1 MSNLSHRQLCCL
13 IIELTIASNIMVAV
27 AIGGAMARSGRGNR
41 GKFSANT
48 KSFVSGKI
56 SGQYRAKGYSRAHS
70 QHIGN
75 AVVGKMHGTFK
86 SGRGSKKSYGKGFK
100 VGYGRS
106 SWHYGSFSGSPAGA
120 SLGLSKQAS
129 SENPGHE
136 HPRTQPYDK
145 RYSMNKNY
153 GKNYGKRY
161 R

>member
-1 MSNLSHRQLCCL
+1 
-13 IIELTIASNIMVAV
+13 
-27 AIGGAMARSGRGNR
+27 MARVGRGNR

-86 SGRGSKKSYGKGFK
+86 SG
-100 VGYGRS
+100 
-106 SWHYGSFSGSPAGA
+106 SPARA
-120 SLGLSKQAS
+120 SLGLSRQAS
-129 SENPGHE
+129 SEHPGHE
-136 HPRTQPYDK
+136 HPRTQSYDK